1 MRSNSESLATKC
13 LTVTPTPSDCTPVMN
28 PTAMRAVS
36 VGSSE

>member
-13 LTVTPTPSDCTPVMN
+13 FTVTPTPSDCTPVMN
-28 PTAMRAVS
+28 PMASMAVR